1 MTTDQTGGGV
11 QGPTATPPG
20 ARLGARDRLL
30 DTART
35 LFYRRGVNNVGIDEI
50 IAESGVAKATLYKY
64 FPSKDALILE
74 YMRQGDARWTAWL
87 RGRVEE
93 LSPDPAG
100 RLLAVFDALGEWF
113 TLPHFRGCLLTNVVT
128 ALPDPEHPA
137 REVLAGHKARVRAY
151 LAHLATQAGAPRP
164 EALADQML
172 MLIEGATAVAR
183 LERDPG
189 AAGRA
194 KATAHLLL
202 DGQGGDR
209 SRPRTPGGVEN

>member
-1 MTTDQTGGGV
+1 MTAEPSTTAV
-11 QGPTATPPG
+11 PGPTAEPPG
-20 ARLGARDRLL
+20 ARLGARERIL

-50 IAESGVAKATLYKY
+50 IAESGVAKATLYKH
-64 FPSKDALILE
+64 FSSKDALTLE
-74 YMRQGDARWTAWL
+74 YMRQGDLRWTAWL

-100 RLLAVFDALGEWF
+100 RLLAVFGALEEWF
-113 TLPHFRGCLLTNVVT
+113 GLPHFRGCLLTNVVT

-151 LAHLATQAGAPRP
+151 LAELATQAGASHP
-164 EALADQML
+164 EVLADQTL

-183 LERDPG
+183 MERDPG
-189 AAGRA
+189 AADRA

-202 DGQGGDR
+202 KSSETEAG
-209 SRPRTPGGVEN
+209 TT